1 MQTTAGADSTMSPTE
16 VAITPPFYTNELILQ
31 NYELLSVPSEDQF
44 AEGIATLITHY
55 QVLAQLFLQFIYMV
69 FFICGKIS
77 HGGSQNQTSIQS
89 DCKL

>member
-55 QVLAQLFLQFIYMV
+55 QVRDQRLTYFI
-69 FFICGKIS
+69 FTIR
-77 HGGSQNQTSIQS
+77 TSAELI
-89 DCKL
+89 

>member
-16 VAITPPFYTNELILQ
+16 VAITPPVYTNELILQ

-55 QVLAQLFLQFIYMV
+55 QVRDQLFIQFIYMV
-69 FFICGKIS
+69 IFIYGKIG
-77 HGGSQNQTSIQS
+77 HGGQKKPHVHI
-89 DCKL
+89 KRL